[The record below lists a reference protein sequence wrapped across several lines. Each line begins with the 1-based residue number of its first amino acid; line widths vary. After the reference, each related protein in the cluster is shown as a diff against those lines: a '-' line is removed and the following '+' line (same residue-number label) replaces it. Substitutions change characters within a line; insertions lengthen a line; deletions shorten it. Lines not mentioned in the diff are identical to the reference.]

1 MKIACE
7 NVIVFKMAIAKIISA
22 IKSPKSMYA
31 KLHRTEENYSTSI
44 NNIWIVK
51 APYHST
57 I

>member
-7 NVIVFKMAIAKIISA
+7 NVNVFKKDIAKVISS

-51 APYHST
+51 AP
-57 I
+57 